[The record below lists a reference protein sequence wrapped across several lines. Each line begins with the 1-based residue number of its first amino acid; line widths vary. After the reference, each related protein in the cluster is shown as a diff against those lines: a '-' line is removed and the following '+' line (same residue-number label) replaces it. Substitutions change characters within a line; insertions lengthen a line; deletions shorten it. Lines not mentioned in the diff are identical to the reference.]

1 MKRQRKNRKLMVII
15 LNLFIKQLQKIR
27 DNLSD
32 NMLNGIIVDEWNI
45 NSEQSKLR
53 KLDQNY

>member
-1 MKRQRKNRKLMVII
+1 MVII